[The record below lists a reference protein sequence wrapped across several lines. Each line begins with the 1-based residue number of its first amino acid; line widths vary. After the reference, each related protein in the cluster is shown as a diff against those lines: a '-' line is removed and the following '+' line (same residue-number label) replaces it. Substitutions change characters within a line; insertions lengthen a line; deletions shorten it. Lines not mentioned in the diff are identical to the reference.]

1 MCFLWV
7 RKFVVKI
14 CTCCWEEHIYLLK
27 DFFFLWIY
35 STFSK
40 SIVKGAKRAGK
51 MTIGR
56 QYLLKKKTGTI
67 MEERGNRPGWNEDDD
82 VSGNS
87 KTISIFVDVYP
98 VMLQFQY
105 VRWVVSSR
113 RNCSLPGQEGERFQ
127 IVHWLNVL
135 WQLNIQGE
143 RGSRLHSVVKQKRH
157 FFQLP
162 NYFHMISLES
172 LTLLCL

>member
-7 RKFVVKI
+7 RKFIIKI
-14 CTCCWEEHIYLLK
+14 CTCYWEQLYLSSK
-27 DFFFLWIY
+27 IFFFLWIY

-87 KTISIFVDVYP
+87 KTISIFCWYVYP

-105 VRWVVSSR
+105 IRRVVSLG

-127 IVHWLNVL
+127 IVHWLNIFVCDDRTYRVKEEADF
-135 WQLNIQGE
+135 IQW
-143 RGSRLHSVVKQKRH
+143 
-157 FFQLP
+157 
-162 NYFHMISLES
+162 
-172 LTLLCL
+172 